1 MLELTSAEEEPSRS
15 FINIHIDRRHIHLC
29 VCVCV
34 KVWIA
39 DPCGYGGNGAYSWGV
54 SGEGIK
60 QRCGVWRNRK
70 REGEER
76 RGE

>member
-1 MLELTSAEEEPSRS
+1 
-15 FINIHIDRRHIHLC
+15 
-29 VCVCV
+29 VC

-76 RGE
+76 RVSGIVEGAGVYMGLGVVLEVS